1 MKKIYQTILICL
13 GVMGITSCSD
23 FLDQK
28 SPSEI
33 DQSDLALKPVYIQQV
48 MNNMYAGLTLDHT
61 YGCRMPL
68 NFSTNSDI
76 ELVDATKLED
86 FTNRR
91 QRRVQL

>member
-48 MNNMYAGLTLDHT
+48 MNNM
-61 YGCRMPL
+61 
-68 NFSTNSDI
+68 
-76 ELVDATKLED
+76 
-86 FTNRR
+86 
-91 QRRVQL
+91 

>member
-76 ELVDATKLED
+76 E
-86 FTNRR
+86 
-91 QRRVQL
+91 